1 MVDEPAPGPLTSI
14 ERVMLDAASV
24 WGGRNG
30 SGLWDH
36 FPVDRLS
43 SLRWGWE
50 ASSPPDPAA
59 ALERLRRDQ
68 AAQARP
74 DLARVH
80 MSWWV
85 RALKEESAS
94 VRRAVVANLPPGI
107 ADALRDELGLT
118 PDDLR
123 ADRPPHP
130 AALQA
135 ALALWTVRI
144 VGDVAERG
152 DDPPVVVALTRF
164 DSRTVVRLIQA
175 TGLAKWSLTP
185 RPLPALEPR
194 DAERLP
200 HFRQALA
207 GADPRFVQ
215 VATRDV
221 DALTP
226 GGAHPL
232 ARAGLVAFARLLN
245 APDRDRVRWALQHLP
260 YGTAKS
266 LRSLMGAAGKRAPML
281 ARWESD
287 VLRAAWVRLHEE
299 GWVSAD
305 WGTTP

>member
-1 MVDEPAPGPLTSI
+1 
-14 ERVMLDAASV
+14 MLDAARV
-24 WGGRNG
+24 WGGRDG

-36 FPVDRLS
+36 FPVDRRS

-50 ASSPPDPAA
+50 RSESRVAAA
-59 ALERLRRDQ
+59 ALEGLRRDH

-85 RALKEESAS
+85 RALKEEAVS
-94 VRRAVVANLPPGI
+94 VRHSVVANLPPGI

-118 PDDLR
+118 RDDPP

-135 ALALWTVRI
+135 ALALWTVRL
-144 VGDVAERG
+144 VGDVAEREG
-152 DDPPVVVALTRF
+152 DPAVVVALTRF

-185 RPLPALEPR
+185 RPLLALDPR
-194 DAERLP
+194 EAGRVAY
-200 HFRQALA
+200 FRQALA

-215 VATRDV
+215 VATRDI

-232 ARAGLVAFARLLN
+232 ARAGLTSFARLLN

-287 VLRAAWVRLHEE
+287 VLRAAWVRLHDE
-299 GWVSAD
+299 GWVSVA